1 MLKTLFKASLLYAS
15 CLFIQFNSVNATE
28 VTILDE
34 SLVPV
39 ETRSTAERNKA
50 ISVALQNVI
59 LKNSGATAA
68 LTNPIIIARVKSPN
82 TLISQYGY
90 HDIDGE
96 LFLKVNFDHKR
107 ILELLR
113 EAQLPVW
120 GKQRPLTLIWLV
132 EDLDGER
139 SILNDGSLLDSRQIF
154 KLEAEAKGVPLIFPL
169 MDLDDNMQI
178 SINDVRGMFVE
189 QIEQASQRYQA
200 DYFVVASMSP
210 NANGVEYSVS
220 LFAEGNDEQEMKTP
234 LVTHRQVA
242 VDASAAVTGII
253 STVSEYYVS
262 RYAIADSGE
271 QLNSTVTFVDISEMK
286 QLVEIEKYLKQ
297 LSAVKAVNVSQM
309 LGTRVTYNLELFGSL
324 EDLHRLMALEPRVF
338 EAESNN
344 DGDMSSNNN
353 IETSIVVPA
362 QKLEY
367 RWRG

>member
-1 MLKTLFKASLLYAS
+1 MLKTLFKASILYTS
-15 CLFIQFNSVNATE
+15 CLLIQLNVVNAAE
-28 VTILDE
+28 VSILDE

-39 ETRSTAERNKA
+39 ETRSSAERNKG

-59 LKNSGATAA
+59 LKNSGAKTA
-68 LTNPIIIARVKSPN
+68 LTNPIVMAKVSSPN

-90 HDIDGE
+90 QEIDGE

-120 GKQRPLTLIWLV
+120 GKQRPLTLIWLA

-139 SILNDGSLLDSRQIF
+139 NILNDASLLDTRQLF
-154 KLEAEAKGVPLIFPL
+154 KQEATAKGVPLLFPL

-178 SINDVRGMFVE
+178 SVNDVRGMFVE

-220 LFAEGNDEQEMKTP
+220 LFAKGNDEQEMKTP

-324 EDLHRLMALEPRVF
+324 DDLHRLMALDPRVF
-338 EAESNN
+338 KTGTVIK
-344 DGDMSSNNN
+344 GDMNRYEN
-353 IETSIVVPA
+353 IEDPVIGQDKT
-362 QKLEY
+362 LEY

>member
-1 MLKTLFKASLLYAS
+1 MLKTIFKASILYAS
-15 CLFIQFNSVNATE
+15 CLLIQLNTVHAAE

-39 ETRSTAERNKA
+39 ETRSSAERNKG
-50 ISVALQNVI
+50 IYVALQNVI
-59 LKNSGATAA
+59 LKNSGAKTA
-68 LTNPIIIARVKSPN
+68 LTNPILMAKVKYPN

-90 HDIDGE
+90 HEVDGK

-139 SILNDGSLLDSRQIF
+139 SILNDASLLDTRQLF
-154 KLEAEAKGVPLIFPL
+154 KQEAAVKGVPLLFPL

-178 SINDVRGMFVE
+178 SVNDVRGMFVNYV
-189 QIEQASQRYQA
+189 EQASQRYQA
-200 DYFVVASMSP
+200 DYFVVASMRP
-210 NANGVEYSVS
+210 NVNGVEYSVS
-220 LFAEGNDEQEMKTP
+220 LFAKDTDQEGVTTP
-234 LVTHRQVA
+234 LVTRRQVVA
-242 VDASAAVTGII
+242 DASAAVTEII

-262 RYAIADSGE
+262 RYAIADSGA
-271 QLNSTVTFVDISEMK
+271 QLNSSITFVDITEMK
-286 QLVEIEKYLKQ
+286 QLLEIEKYLKQ

-309 LGTRVTYNLELFGSL
+309 IGSSVTYNLALFGTL
-324 EDLHRLMALEPRVF
+324 DDLHRLMALDPRVF
-338 EAESNN
+338 ETGTVIR
-344 DGDMSSNNN
+344 GDNRYEN
-353 IETSIVVPA
+353 IEEPVIGQDQT
-362 QKLEY
+362 LEY